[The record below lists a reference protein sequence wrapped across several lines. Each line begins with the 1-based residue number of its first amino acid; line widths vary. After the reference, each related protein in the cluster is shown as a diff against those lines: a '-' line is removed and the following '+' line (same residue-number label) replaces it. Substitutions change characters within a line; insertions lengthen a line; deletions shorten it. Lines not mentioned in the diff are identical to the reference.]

1 MAVAADSGHYPTRI
15 RRMAEPARRAVA
27 SADDPPVDPTAID
40 RAYRLYRAQRR
51 ARIERNRERAR
62 ARLRF
67 LVTVIV
73 LIALALVLMLTL
85 WHKVQSVF
93 GL

>member
-1 MAVAADSGHYPTRI
+1 MAVVEESSQHRI
-15 RRMAEPARRAVA
+15 RIRVMAEPARRALPTEE
-27 SADDPPVDPTAID
+27 PPVDPTAVD
-40 RAYRLYRAQRR
+40 RAYRMYRAQRR

-67 LVTVIV
+67 LIAVTVLV
-73 LIALALVLMLTL
+73 ALALVLMVTL

>member
-1 MAVAADSGHYPTRI
+1 
-15 RRMAEPARRAVA
+15 MAEPARRAIAA
-27 SADDPPVDPTAID
+27 SEDPPVDPAAVEH
-40 RAYRLYRAQRR
+40 AYRLYRAKRR
-51 ARIERNRERAR
+51 ARIERSRERAR

-67 LVTVIV
+67 LVAVVV

-85 WHKVQSVF
+85 WREIQHVF